1 MGYKGADLKIPGKS
15 CGIRRKA
22 NKGAGLSAEPNR
34 PNLGPAR
41 KPLQGVYNFGYTFAP
56 YLPSFRQH
64 LRVGPH
70 PARRK
75 AQNWCIPCGYGWES
89 GKTRTFPRRT

>member
-41 KPLQGVYNFGYTFAP
+41 KPLQGVYNLVTLSRLTCPAFA
-56 YLPSFRQH
+56 
-64 LRVGPH
+64 
-70 PARRK
+70 
-75 AQNWCIPCGYGWES
+75 NI
-89 GKTRTFPRRT
+89 